1 MAATAKVLSRTT
13 LTDSSATLY
22 TVPSATTTIVTNI
35 ALANITSSDATVD
48 LLLDGVELLKEVTV
62 AANSTSIIDLKQ
74 VLVATD
80 TIAGLASATSTITVH
95 VSGVEVT

>member
-62 AANSTSIIDLKQ
+62 AANSTSITHLKQ
-74 VLVATD
+74 VLVAAD

>member
-1 MAATAKVLSRTT
+1 MAATAKALARTT
-13 LTDSSATLY
+13 LTTSSATLY

-35 ALANITSSDATVD
+35 ALGNITGSDATVD
-48 LLLDGVELLKEVTV
+48 LLLDGVELLKAVTV

-80 TIAGLASATSTITVH
+80 TIAGLASANSAITVH

>member
-48 LLLDGVELLKEVTV
+48 LLLDGVQLLKEVLIT
-62 AANSTSIIDLKQ
+62 ANSVTVIDLKQ
-74 VLVATD
+74 VLSAAD
-80 TIAGLASATSTITVH
+80 TITGLASASTTITVH
-95 VSGVEVT
+95 VSGVEVA

>member
-13 LTDSSATLY
+13 LTTSSSTLY

-35 ALANITSSDATVD
+35 ALGNITSSDATVD
-48 LLLDGVELLKEVTV
+48 LLLDGVELLKAVTV
-62 AANSTSIIDLKQ
+62 AANSVTVIDLKQ

-80 TIAGLASATSTITVH
+80 TIAGLASTGSAITVH

>member
-35 ALANITSSDATVD
+35 ALANITGSDATVD

>member
-80 TIAGLASATSTITVH
+80 TIAGLATATPTITVH